1 MVTHSKKHVEVLFL
15 CISSFFGNSVHTS
28 VKGVFFV
35 SKMNARQLAISGLI
49 AALYIVLTLAFAG
62 FSYGEIQFRVSEI
75 LVLLPF
81 INPMFIPAVT
91 IGTFISNLYG
101 PFGLA
106 DAFAGSFASLVAM
119 VLVWQTRRL
128 LGDKL
133 KSLFVASLWPVLI
146 NGLYVPTIIIALD
159 PSTPWAAFTPIGIS
173 VAIGE
178 FAVVSIAG
186 VLIFNNIKDHPSLL
200 HILGKPK
207 L

>member
-1 MVTHSKKHVEVLFL
+1 M
-15 CISSFFGNSVHTS
+15 
-28 VKGVFFV
+28 

-49 AALYIVLTLAFAG
+49 AALYVVLTLAFAG
-62 FSYGEIQFRVSEI
+62 FSYGEIQFRVSEV

-81 INPMFIPAVT
+81 INPIFIPAIT
-91 IGTFISNLYG
+91 IGTFIANLYG
-101 PFGLA
+101 PFGVA
-106 DAFAGSFASLVAM
+106 DAFAGSLASLIAM

-146 NGLYVPTIIIALD
+146 NALYVPAIIIALD
-159 PSTPWAAFTPIGIS
+159 PNTPWVAFTPIGIS

-186 VLIFNNIKDHPSLL
+186 VIIFHKFKDHPSLMT
-200 HILGKPK
+200 ILGKPK